1 MTKAVSA
8 AALAALISTGPAI
21 AAEIPV
27 VRGEAVVVTARRF
40 PERVREAP
48 VNVTVITAEDIR
60 ASAARTVPDLLA
72 EQAGIVVHELFG
84 NNASSTTVDLRG
96 FGATGG
102 QNTLILIDGRRAG
115 DIDLSGV
122 QWSAL
127 PLHAIERIEIVRG
140 SASVLYGDGATAGVI
155 NLITRSP
162 LALPNGVTTGV
173 RAGSYATK
181 EAYASGNHVRGAIGI
196 NAGAA
201 NYESDGYRANN
212 RNRQST
218 AQADLRWLSDSGEFA
233 VKFGADRQGIRLP
246 GARTVQP
253 SAGIDQLA
261 TDRRG
266 TSTPLDYAQRE
277 GNRATV
283 DWNHQL
289 AIGQFTLG
297 LGWRDKTQR
306 SYFDFG
312 GFPDY
317 RIVDLDVR
325 SLTPRA
331 KIEHGILGGS
341 SALVA
346 GLDWYRWAYRL
357 RRSNTPANTA
367 RPVNTVSAVQE
378 NTAFYLHNTARYG
391 ERLTVTAGARAERLA
406 LDANDVFDPAAPGS
420 AFGSGALAGSQRE
433 WQRAYELGAR
443 YEIDRVSALI
453 GKLGRSYR
461 FATVDEI
468 YETSP
473 VFQNEFQ
480 FLKPQTAR
488 DLEIGYEGRSKGA
501 SLRATLFQIDVDD
514 EIHLDAFTS
523 GTGNTNLPPSRRR
536 GLEVEAHWPLHHAL
550 TAGLA
555 YSYTDA
561 RFRDGVLA
569 GSPFTQQNVAI
580 AGRRVPLVPQHK
592 LRLGASWAIGDRTR
606 LNAALNYAGKQF
618 MDNDESNSL
627 GETIPAYTIID
638 LKLLHERGP
647 LKVTAAINNLT
658 NEKYYNYAVRSQF
671 VADRYNAYPL
681 PERSYTMTL
690 EYAFR

>member
-1 MTKAVSA
+1 MGKAVGG
-8 AALAALISTGPAI
+8 AALAALIATDLAI

-27 VRGEAVVVTARRF
+27 VRGEEVVVTARRF
-40 PERVREAP
+40 PERMRDAP
-48 VNVTVITAEDIR
+48 VNVTVITAEDIG

-72 EQAGIVVHELFG
+72 EQAGIVVHDLFG

-127 PLHAIERIEIVRG
+127 PLYAIERIEIVRG

-155 NLITRSP
+155 NIITRSP
-162 LALPNGVTTGV
+162 LTLPSGVAIGA
-173 RAGSYATK
+173 RAGSYATR
-181 EAYASGNHVRGAIGI
+181 EAHANGNYVHSSVGIHAS
-196 NAGAA
+196 AA
-201 NYESDGYRANN
+201 NYESDGYRENN
-212 RNRQST
+212 HNRQST
-218 AQADLRWLSDSGEFA
+218 AHADLRWLTGYGDVA
-233 VKFGADRQGIRLP
+233 IKLGADRQGLRLP

-253 SAGIDQLA
+253 SAGIDQVA

-277 GNRATV
+277 GNRATI
-283 DWNHQL
+283 DWNHKL
-289 AIGQFTLG
+289 GAAQFTLG

-317 RIVDLDVR
+317 RVIDLDVR
-325 SLTPRA
+325 SVTPRA
-331 KIEHGILGGS
+331 KFEHGALGGAS
-341 SALVA
+341 SLVV
-346 GLDWYRWAYRL
+346 GVDWYRWQYRL
-357 RRSNTPANTA
+357 RRSNAPVNSA
-367 RPVNTVSAVQE
+367 RPVNAVSAVQE
-378 NTAFYLHNTARYG
+378 NTALYLHNTVRYG
-391 ERLTVTAGARAERLA
+391 ERLTLTAGARGERLA
-406 LDANDVFDPAAPGS
+406 LDANDVFDPTAPGS
-420 AFGSGALAGSQRE
+420 AFGSGALAGSQGE
-433 WQRAYELGAR
+433 WQHAYELGAR
-443 YEIDRVSALI
+443 YALDRVSALI

-488 DLEIGYEGRSKGA
+488 DLEIGYEARSRGA
-501 SLRATLFQIDVDD
+501 SLRATLFRIDVDD

-523 GTGNTNLPPSRRR
+523 GIGNTNLPPSRRR
-536 GLEVEAHWPLHHAL
+536 GLEVEGHWPLHRAL

-561 RFRDGVLA
+561 RFREGVLA

-580 AGRRVPLVPQHK
+580 TGKRVPLVPKHK
-592 LRLGASWAIGDRTR
+592 LRLGASWVIDGKTR
-606 LNAALNYAGKQF
+606 LNGVLN
-618 MDNDESNSL
+618 
-627 GETIPAYTIID
+627 
-638 LKLLHERGP
+638 
-647 LKVTAAINNLT
+647 
-658 NEKYYNYAVRSQF
+658 
-671 VADRYNAYPL
+671 
-681 PERSYTMTL
+681 
-690 EYAFR
+690 